1 MSEVHPLQSGQTT
14 DQESPE
20 IVNLILRKV
29 GSQYVLYSHKTHKRL
44 GTFKSRA
51 AAIRRERQI
60 NFFKHRGG

>member
-1 MSEVHPLQSGQTT
+1 MRHVIGEYGMADEQH
-14 DQESPE
+14 E